1 LSVCGDTFQPA
12 ASMPKRPHTISSE
25 ERPTE
30 DDIAQARL
38 GGPKGS
44 PELPPAPLTEQED
57 EQMLPND
64 EPGHV
69 A

>member
-1 LSVCGDTFQPA
+1 MAGEQHM
-12 ASMPKRPHTISSE
+12 ASHRLPKRVE
-25 ERPTE
+25 DRPTE
-30 DDIAQARL
+30 DDLAQASL

-44 PELPPAPLTEQED
+44 RELPPAPLTQQEA

>member
-1 LSVCGDTFQPA
+1 MAKD
-12 ASMPKRPHTISSE
+12 PKLIPSE

-30 DDIAQARL
+30 DDIAQASL
-38 GGPKGS
+38 GGPKGN
-44 PELPPAPLTEQED
+44 PDLTPAPLTRREK

>member
-1 LSVCGDTFQPA
+1 MIQ
-12 ASMPKRPHTISSE
+12 SE
-25 ERPTE
+25 DRPTE
-30 DDIAQARL
+30 DDIAQASL

-44 PELPPAPLTEQED
+44 LELPPAPLTKQEA